1 MSIVFLN
8 GDFLEAKDA
17 KVSIF
22 DTGFYYGDAIY
33 EVALLKDGRVVDLES
48 HFARLK
54 YVLKEVKFNNVP
66 PLSEIEKIIQ
76 DLVKKNNV
84 RTGMIYLQIT
94 RGFME
99 NRYNQLQE
107 ISKATIL
114 AYIIP
119 YDISFDAEKKAVKC
133 ELVEDPRRYRR
144 DIKMTSLMP
153 TNLAKISTQEKGY
166 DYVIFKDRQSKAVT
180 EGASS
185 NIFIINQEGVV
196 LTHPTG
202 KKILNGCTRKRA
214 IEFLKAEGFEVKEQE
229 FFEDDLLDAKEAFLT
244 GAIKLFAPI
253 ESVNGEK
260 IGNGDYEIAKFC
272 TKKYQDFIL
281 TFPKVI

>member
-1 MSIVFLN
+1 
-8 GDFLEAKDA
+8 
-17 KVSIF
+17 
-22 DTGFYYGDAIY
+22 
-33 EVALLKDGRVVDLES
+33 
-48 HFARLK
+48 
-54 YVLKEVKFNNVP
+54 
-66 PLSEIEKIIQ
+66 
-76 DLVKKNNV
+76 
-84 RTGMIYLQIT
+84 
-94 RGFME
+94 ME